1 MAPKLRKDPRLV
13 ELFKKI
19 EGLRN
24 EQVPTERIRTKSG
37 TFTRWDDLEDIWD
50 DGHISIEDHGNME
63 VAAMEENPSCDEGVD
78 PTYMLSPF
86 LTRKRKG
93 ESLPCKGPTIK
104 DRPQKKHDKVDMDGT
119 TKGDGK
125 ERKRA
130 RKDIK
135 DKDKNAD
142 KECEEE
148 NGGKLGKLK
157 RLSSSSGR
165 SSKRKEL
172 DRIQCEISEM
182 KSKLSRKPSPLTKP
196 YFLETIYIY
205 IFHV

>member
-1 MAPKLRKDPRLV
+1 LAPKLRKDPRLV

-104 DRPQKKHDKVDMDGT
+104 DRPQKNMIKSTWMALPRVMVKNVRGLAKT
-119 TKGDGK
+119 SRT
-125 ERKRA
+125 RTRTRTRSVKR
-130 RKDIK
+130 RM
-135 DKDKNAD
+135 
-142 KECEEE
+142 
-148 NGGKLGKLK
+148 GGSWG
-157 RLSSSSGR
+157 S
-165 SSKRKEL
+165 
-172 DRIQCEISEM
+172 
-182 KSKLSRKPSPLTKP
+182 
-196 YFLETIYIY
+196 
-205 IFHV
+205 

>member
-1 MAPKLRKDPRLV
+1 M
-13 ELFKKI
+13 
-19 EGLRN
+19 
-24 EQVPTERIRTKSG
+24 
-37 TFTRWDDLEDIWD
+37 D
-50 DGHISIEDHGNME
+50 DGNISIEDHGNME
-63 VAAMEENPSCDEGVD
+63 VGAMEENPSCDEGVD
-78 PTYMLSPF
+78 PTYMLSPC

-104 DRPQKKHDKVDMDGT
+104 DRPQKKHDGVDMDGT

-125 ERKRA
+125 KRKRA

-172 DRIQCEISEM
+172 DLIQCEISEM

-196 YFLETIYIY
+196 YFLETIYIPC
-205 IFHV
+205 IT